1 MKNSPPDGPIG
12 QPPQGDRPGT
22 SDPAREV
29 DARALMQGAREIV
42 LTLDGEPYR
51 LRITAKQ
58 KLILTK

>member
-1 MKNSPPDGPIG
+1 MKKLQSGSVPDPL
-12 QPPQGDRPGT
+12 RPETAPGAPEPV
-22 SDPAREV
+22 SQV
-29 DARALMQGAREIV
+29 DARALMRGAREIV